1 SNPGPF
7 TVAGDTLFFAAQT
20 AAVGRELFGF
30 VLNHAPVVAN
40 PIPDQQG
47 VFGGSFSFT
56 IPPDT
61 FSDEDT
67 DQTLTY
73 TASGLPPGIGFDVP
87 SATFSGAFTAAGQFT
102 VSVVATDNGG
112 PIPLSAT
119 NTFEIN
125 VDKANPT
132 LTWPTPADIVYGTAL
147 GGGQLNATA
156 SVAGAFVY
164 APPAGTVLHAGQS
177 LLSAAF
183 TPDDAANYNPAN
195 ATVSINVLKATLNA
209 TAANKSRTY
218 SS

>member
-40 PIPDQQG
+40 PIPDQQE
-47 VFGGSFSFT
+47 VFGTSFSFT
-56 IPPDT
+56 IPSDS
-61 FSDEDT
+61 FSDVDA

-87 SATFSGAFTAAGQFT
+87 TATFSGTFAAAGQFT

-112 PIPLSAT
+112 PIPLNAT

-125 VDKANPT
+125 VEKANPVV
-132 LTWPTPADIVYGTAL
+132 TWPTPADIVYGTAL
-147 GGGQLNATA
+147 GGAQLNVTA
-156 SVAGAFVY
+156 NVAGAFAY
-164 APPAGTVLHAGQS
+164 APAAGTVLHAGQS
-177 LLSAAF
+177 QLLSVAF
-183 TPDDAANYNPAN
+183 APEDAANYNPAS
-195 ATVSINVLKATLNA
+195 ASVSINV
-209 TAANKSRTY
+209 
-218 SS
+218 